1 MLDCKPIMGDFWKEG
16 KKDLSTTYPMKRR
29 KRVELF
35 RYVSQLDKLKQ
46 GLTSY
51 TVSLYGKLFSH
62 FLLSMQLALQSLFLA
77 IQQFVLRYI
86 SHSSAHFVSL

>member
-1 MLDCKPIMGDFWKEG
+1 MGDLWQEG
-16 KKDLSTTYPMKRR
+16 KKDLSTTYPMRSS

-35 RYVSQLDKLKQ
+35 RYVSQMDKLKQ

-62 FLLSMQLALQSLFLA
+62 FLLSIQQALQSSFLV
-77 IQQFVLRYI
+77 IQQFALRYI
-86 SHSSAHFVSL
+86 SHNLAHCASL